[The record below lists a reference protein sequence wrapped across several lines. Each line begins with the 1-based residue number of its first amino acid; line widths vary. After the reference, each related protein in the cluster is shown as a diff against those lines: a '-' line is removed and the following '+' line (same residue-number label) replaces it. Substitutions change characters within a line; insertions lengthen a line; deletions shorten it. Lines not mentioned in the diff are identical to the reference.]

1 MRYEWAENR
10 LAEFNLWAAGAGA
23 FAGEKASLDARL
35 ALQMD
40 TQTFVISILSLLLSC
55 VEKCRYASIDF
66 QNESISGDVSSL
78 RIVPNPTDDATE
90 SLGRPQIIPR
100 SFSPW
105 SDMSSVSSEMEE
117 SPTNDLDSRFS
128 VLAMAKDE
136 VEQFL
141 DH

>member
-1 MRYEWAENR
+1 MLVSVYWSTYVATDCN
-10 LAEFNLWAAGAGA
+10 
-23 FAGEKASLDARL
+23 
-35 ALQMD
+35 
-40 TQTFVISILSLLLSC
+40 TLSTE
-55 VEKCRYASIDF
+55 VAIDF